1 MPPNRELRYV
11 NEVTGGMDKTVQGS
25 VAAIVGNMCLAT
37 KDFNI
42 RDEKD
47 RAAVRA
53 AIKEVSQEYFDAI
66 ARAREEYGG

>member
-37 KDFNI
+37 KDFDI
-42 RDEKD
+42 RKPEDVQ
-47 RAAVRA
+47 AVRR
-53 AIKEVSQEYFDAI
+53 AIKEISQEYFDAI